1 MQKPDAP
8 LLYPFLVWNPAIP
21 PLVSQIP
28 VCVCVLNRF
37 GHVRLFAA
45 LWTVACQAPLSV
57 GFSRQEYWSGW
68 PFPSPGNL
76 PDPGV
81 KLGSPAL
88 QADSAPTLYP
98 LSYEGSP
105 VGSIRRHRFQ
115 RC

>member
-57 GFSRQEYWSGW
+57 GFSRQEYWNG
-68 PFPSPGNL
+68 FPCSPQGAL
-76 PDPGV
+76 PDPGIET
-81 KLGSPAL
+81 
-88 QADSAPTLYP
+88 APL
-98 LSYEGSP
+98 LLHQQ
-105 VGSIRRHRFQ
+105 VGSLH
-115 RC
+115 